1 MRHLLMLLV
10 VFTAVNSV
18 NAQDP
23 ILFENDWFLIDLRVA
38 GEDVAIPVNSE
49 MPNVPL
55 NFFVTTHPDDWDVY
69 SSACNDIYLYIDE
82 YTANTMELTFAT
94 ITLGE
99 CDFEENTGFEFKYFQ
114 FFDSTVTSG
123 EPLNYFF
130 DIVDSPSGT
139 SGPEEGDLLGLRLE
153 QSSGDF
159 AYYINA
165 KLQVDD
171 FSLARIELF
180 PNPATNFL
188 NINYSGGLDL
198 SARIFTIDG

>member
-1 MRHLLMLLV
+1 M
-10 VFTAVNSV
+10 
-18 NAQDP
+18 
-23 ILFENDWFLIDLRVA
+23 
-38 GEDVAIPVNSE
+38 
-49 MPNVPL
+49 
-55 NFFVTTHPDDWDVY
+55 
-69 SSACNDIYLYIDE
+69 
-82 YTANTMELTFAT
+82 
-94 ITLGE
+94 
-99 CDFEENTGFEFKYFQ
+99 FEFKYFQ

-198 SARIFTIDG
+198 SARIFTIDGWLIKKIQILQDQLDVSDLTNGVYFLEISNTEGKTVKRFVKQWSILLLHAYCF